1 MLLWRFFG
9 WCIVVYDVIIVG
21 SGIGG
26 SHLASKLSCKTLVLE
41 KEKTIKPKDSGIV
54 SKHFFDFFG
63 KEFVKNEIYEM
74 KVVAPSGSVINL
86 HRTSEPMAYILK
98 REHFASHLRKMAR
111 KHADI
116 KTEIVQ
122 DIKHEDGIV
131 KVITNNGEYETKLI
145 VGADGGNSLV
155 RKASGISSPDIALGI
170 MVRCRKN
177 LHHKTIQ
184 VFMNKYY
191 SPDFYSWIIPQNKEY
206 GLISHVRPK
215 EYLDHFQTQQMLPGG
230 KVYAAVLPV
239 GTCRSYADNTI
250 LLGEAAG
257 ITKPLTGGG
266 IVFSLATAEIAADV
280 ISDAVQVDAFDKN
293 YLRSYERGW
302 KMKLGKE
309 IKKQL
314 IARRFYRKLSNQDI
328 DDVFKSFGSYVEKF
342 DYDYDK
348 LSQAAKTIP
357 KLKLLKFMITKAKL
371 IF

>member
-1 MLLWRFFG
+1 M
-9 WCIVVYDVIIVG
+9 YDVIVVG

-26 SHLASKLSCKTLVLE
+26 SHLASKLKGKALVLE
-41 KEKTIKPKDSGIV
+41 KEKKIKPKDSGIV
-54 SKHFFDFFG
+54 SKHFLDFFG

-74 KVVAPSGSVINL
+74 KVISPSGSVINL
-86 HRTSEPMAYILK
+86 NRTSEPMAYILK
-98 REHFASHLRKMAR
+98 REHFARHLRKMAR
-111 KHADI
+111 KRADI
-116 KTEIVQ
+116 RTEIVQ
-122 DIKHEDGIV
+122 EIKHEDGIV
-131 KVITNNGEYETKLI
+131 RVITNNGEYETKLI
-145 VGADGGNSLV
+145 VGADGGNSIV
-155 RKASGISSPDIALGI
+155 RKAAGIEAPDLALGI
-170 MVRCRKN
+170 MVRCRKA
-177 LHHKTIQ
+177 LKHKTIQ

-230 KVYAAVLPV
+230 RVYAAVLPV
-239 GTCRSYADNTI
+239 GMCRSYADNTI

-266 IVFSLATAEIAADV
+266 IVFSLTTADIAAGV
-280 ISDAVQVDAFDKN
+280 INDAIQVDAYDKN

-309 IKKQL
+309 IRKQL
-314 IARRFYRKLSNQDI
+314 LARKIYRKLTNKDI
-328 DDVFKSFGSYVEKF
+328 DDVFQSFGSYVEKF

-357 KLKLLKFMITKAKL
+357 KLKLLKFMISKAKL
-371 IF
+371 MF

>member
-1 MLLWRFFG
+1 M
-9 WCIVVYDVIIVG
+9 YDVIVVG

-63 KEFVKNEIYEM
+63 KEFIKNEIFEM
-74 KVVAPSGSVINL
+74 KIIAPSGAIINL
-86 HRTSEPMAYILK
+86 HRSSEPMAYILK

-122 DIKHEDGIV
+122 EILYEDGFV
-131 KVITNNGEYETKLI
+131 RVTTNNGEYETKLV

-155 RKASGISSPDIALGI
+155 RRSAGIESPDIALGI
-170 MVRCRKN
+170 MVRCRKK
-177 LHHKTIQ
+177 LPQKCIQ

-215 EYLDHFQTQQMLPGG
+215 GYLDHFQTQQMLPGG

-239 GTCRSYADNTI
+239 GTCKSYADNTV

-280 ISDAVQVDAFDKN
+280 INDAIQVGAYDRN

-302 KMKLGKE
+302 QMKLGKE

-314 IARRFYRKLSNQDI
+314 LARRLYRKLANKDI
-328 DDVFKSFGSYVEKF
+328 DDVFKTFGSHVEKF

-357 KLKLLKFMITKAKL
+357 KLKLLKFMISKAKL